1 MLRALGKPRAGGLTR
16 SLVVGMDV
24 RRHIAW
30 SATLAIACCQ
40 SLGAA
45 RSLDAQGVPSAPVE
59 HATRQHA
66 FTIPFRIEPARS
78 PAEQPVEVQLH
89 VSADQGATWEVASRV
104 KPDKGSFVYRAP
116 HDGEY
121 WYAIRTVDARGAV
134 KPEGQLAAQLKVW
147 VDTVAPRLDIIAS
160 RGEAGE
166 IVVRWQAVDPHL
178 KPSSFKL
185 EYQSSPGAP
194 WERVAVDS
202 RPNAMRH
209 TTSGEATWW
218 PKAGSGNVTVR
229 AEITDQA
236 GNPALNQAVVKV
248 DPQAAD
254 PPRSPGSDKANA
266 APQGNTATNMSGAPD
281 SGGANDEWR
290 HAAPAEPRDERAPRV
305 AAQPVSQPVSQPKEA
320 AVTASP
326 LDFTVVPSGERA
338 RMVNVRNFEL
348 EYELASVGSSG
359 VSKVELWGTR
369 DGGRTWQVFGVD
381 TDNKSPL
388 DVKVDHEGV
397 YGFRIAVVSGSGL
410 GGQPPAE
417 GDPADLW
424 IGIDLSK
431 PVGTLTGAEPSDDGS
446 ELVITWDAGD
456 DALDVR
462 PITLSFS
469 ESARGPWTPIASG
482 LENTGSYTWH
492 IEGKVPA
499 LVYLR
504 LEIRDEAGNVTTI
517 DRPEPV
523 SLDRSK
529 PEGRIRGVRP
539 VGKAARV
546 TTVR

>member
-1 MLRALGKPRAGGLTR
+1 
-16 SLVVGMDV
+16 MDV
-24 RRHIAW
+24 RRQIVWVA
-30 SATLAIACCQ
+30 ALAIAGCQ
-40 SLGAA
+40 WLGALRPLA
-45 RSLDAQGVPSAPVE
+45 AQNVPSAPVE

-134 KPEGQLAAQLKVW
+134 KPEGQLTPQLKVW

-166 IVVRWQAVDPHL
+166 VVVRWQAVDPYL

-185 EYQSSPGAP
+185 EYQSGPGAP
-194 WERVAVDS
+194 WERVAVET

-218 PKAGSGNVTVR
+218 PKPGSGNVTVR
-229 AEITDQA
+229 AEITDLA
-236 GNPALNQAVVKV
+236 GNPAHNQAVVKV
-248 DPQAAD
+248 DPQAPD
-254 PPRSPGSDKANA
+254 PPRSASAGDKANA
-266 APQGNTATNMSGAPD
+266 AAQGNAAANKSAAPD
-281 SGGANDEWR
+281 AGEANDEWR

-305 AAQPVSQPVSQPKEA
+305 AAQPVSQPVSQPVDQPKEA
-320 AVTASP
+320 VVTASP

-348 EYELASVGSSG
+348 EYELESVGSSG

-381 TDNKSPL
+381 TDNQSPL
-388 DVKVDHEGV
+388 NVKVDHEGV

-417 GDPADLW
+417 GDLADLW
-424 IGIDLSK
+424 IGVDLTK
-431 PVGTLTGAEPSDDGS
+431 PVGTLSGAEPSDDGS

-469 ESARGPWTPIASG
+469 EAARGPWTPIASG

-523 SLDRSK
+523 SLDRSR
-529 PEGRIRGVRP
+529 PEGRIRGVKP